1 MASDESRLTR
11 PWVSFHRRLRDT
23 VRRWLAEG
31 VEAGEIRPDIDLDA
45 VALVIVGM
53 VRGIGLQALGD
64 PDAVAVD
71 AVVDRALDTLTR
83 SLTR

>member
-1 MASDESRLTR
+1 M
-11 PWVSFHRRLRDT
+11 
-23 VRRWLAEG
+23 
-31 VEAGEIRPDIDLDA
+31 
-45 VALVIVGM
+45 IVGM